1 VAPAIIEGG
10 AWTWYE
16 WSVSSAIVQGL
27 IQLGNAIIYDGKK
40 LYIHSARYR
49 FGADIVAEFSGC
61 PAPIGEYK
69 SKAERQIGY
78 CLKRDENNGGVQIT
92 RECGLVLVPAV
103 SS

>member
-1 VAPAIIEGG
+1 V
-10 AWTWYE
+10 
-16 WSVSSAIVQGL
+16 VQGGL

-61 PAPIGEYK
+61 AAPIGEYK

-92 RECGLVLVPAV
+92 RECGLVLVPTV